1 MNEIIN
7 NVDRILGNYDISFR
21 NLNDRNSQR
30 MILEAQNASNLK
42 SYIKEKFSKEI
53 NADEASEL
61 EFLFQTYQYLS

>member
-30 MILEAQNASNLK
+30 MILEAHDANGLK
-42 SYIKEKFSKEI
+42 SYIKEKFRKEI
-53 NADEASEL
+53 NSEEADEL
-61 EFLFQTYQYLS
+61 EILFQTYEYLS

>member
-21 NLNDRNSQR
+21 NLNDRNSQQ
-30 MILEAQNASNLK
+30 MIMEAQNASNLK

-53 NADEASEL
+53 NAEEANEL